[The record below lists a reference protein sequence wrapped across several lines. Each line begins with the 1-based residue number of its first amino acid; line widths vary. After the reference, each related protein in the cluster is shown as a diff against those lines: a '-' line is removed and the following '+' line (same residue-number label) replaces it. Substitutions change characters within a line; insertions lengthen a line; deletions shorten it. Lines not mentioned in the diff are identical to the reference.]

1 MANKFYAVRQGR
13 NPGIYRT
20 WKDCQAQ
27 VSGFPCAQFKSFP
40 ALTEAEAFL
49 NSSAGQDME
58 IDGQTLTA
66 YVDGSYDHRK
76 KEFSYGMVI
85 RKKEGELYFAEKYAD
100 PALASMRNVAGE
112 IKGAQRQCSML
123 WTEAIKSWPFTMI
136 MRESQNGAPGSGP
149 QRKRGRRPTVPS
161 TIV

>member
-40 ALTEAEAFL
+40 ALAEAEAFL
-49 NSSAGQDME
+49 NSSAGQDIE

-76 KEFSYGMVI
+76 KEFSYAWSSE
-85 RKKEGELYFAEKYAD
+85 KK
-100 PALASMRNVAGE
+100 
-112 IKGAQRQCSML
+112 
-123 WTEAIKSWPFTMI
+123 
-136 MRESQNGAPGSGP
+136 RETCILPKNMQIL
-149 QRKRGRRPTVPS
+149 R
-161 TIV
+161 

>member
-76 KEFSYGMVI
+76 KEFSYGILLWMFTI
-85 RKKEGELYFAEKYAD
+85 G
-100 PALASMRNVAGE
+100 ALAVAFHENELNMNMVDYFMVLFRFAGE
-112 IKGAQRQCSML
+112 QQKYEYFFYDTLDDMEEKHGH
-123 WTEAIKSWPFTMI
+123 
-136 MRESQNGAPGSGP
+136 
-149 QRKRGRRPTVPS
+149 RKQS
-161 TIV
+161 K

>member
-40 ALTEAEAFL
+40 ALAEAEAFL
-49 NSSAGQDME
+49 NSSAGQDIE

-76 KEFSYGMVI
+76 KNFHMAWSSE
-85 RKKEGELYFAEKYAD
+85 KK
-100 PALASMRNVAGE
+100 
-112 IKGAQRQCSML
+112 
-123 WTEAIKSWPFTMI
+123 
-136 MRESQNGAPGSGP
+136 RETCILPKNMQIL
-149 QRKRGRRPTVPS
+149 R
-161 TIV
+161 

>member
-40 ALTEAEAFL
+40 ALAEAEAFL
-49 NSSAGQDME
+49 NSSAGQDIE

-76 KEFSYGMVI
+76 KEFSYGMVL
-85 RKKEGELYFAEKYAD
+85 RKKEGDLYFAEKYAD
-100 PALASMRNVAGE
+100 PALAAMRNVAGE
-112 IKGAQRQCSML
+112 IKGAQKAMQ
-123 WTEAIKSWPFTMI
+123 
-136 MRESQNGAPGSGP
+136 
-149 QRKRGRRPTVPS
+149 
-161 TIV
+161 